1 MNNELKK
8 PETAVPT
15 GALLELHCH
24 LDGSLTRKS
33 IEKILGRPVSL
44 SELQVEPD
52 CRNLAEYLQKFDLP
66 IQCLQTR
73 EGIREASREFLLDVA
88 KENVRYMEVRFAP
101 TCSINAHMTYRDVME
116 ATLCGLEEARKEC
129 GTFYNVIVCCMRHFD
144 LETNLAMLKGCR
156 EFLGE
161 GVCAADLAGD
171 EASWP
176 MSRFGE
182 LFREARKLDY
192 PYTIHAGECGSVQ
205 NIVDAIEAGASRIGH
220 GVAMKGCLEVQKLC
234 RDRHI
239 GVETCPTSNLQTR
252 AVTVLKDYPVREF
265 LNNGIL
271 VSVNT
276 DNRTVSGTTLTQ
288 ELLALQNQGVIAEP
302 ETVILVENALEAAFA
317 DDAVKQE
324 LYKMLKS
331 YSL

>member
-1 MNNELKK
+1 MDFIKK
-8 PETAVPT
+8 LPK
-15 GALLELHCH
+15 LELHCH
-24 LDGSLTRKS
+24 LDGSLTQKS
-33 IEKILGRPVSL
+33 IEEIIGRPVSL

-73 EGIREASREFLLDVA
+73 EEIKKASKEFLLEVA

-101 TCSINAHMTYRDVME
+101 TCSVNDHMTYRDVME
-116 ATLCGLEEARKEC
+116 ATLDGLEEAKKEC
-129 GTFYNVIVCCMRHFD
+129 GTYYNVIVCSMRHFD

-176 MSRFGE
+176 MNQFRE
-182 LFREARKLDY
+182 LFREAKKLDY

-205 NIVDAIEAGASRIGH
+205 NIIDAVDAGAARVGH
-220 GVAMKGCLEVQKLC
+220 GVAMKGFSEVQKLC
-234 RDRHI
+234 RDHHI

-252 AVTVLKDYPVREF
+252 AVTTLKDYPVREF
-265 LNNGIL
+265 LNNGVL
-271 VSVNT
+271 VTVNT
-276 DNRTVSGTTLTQ
+276 DNRTVSGTNLSA
-288 ELLALQNQGVIAEP
+288 ELLALKNAGVIVEP
-302 ETVILVENALEAAFA
+302 EMVLLMENALDVAFA

-324 LYKMLKS
+324 LYKELRNFG
-331 YSL
+331 